1 MATNSPASPASPASP
16 VHYFGIRHHGPGC
29 ARSLQRALHTL
40 QPDCILV
47 EGPPEGDALLPFVLH
62 ADMRP
67 PVALLVHSPQDTD
80 AAVFYP
86 FAEFSPEWQALRFG
100 VQTGVPT
107 RFIDLSQ
114 AFRLARKPPDDA
126 PPAVPAAELPA
137 PPPPPRPHDPLD
149 ALAHA
154 AGHADGESWWNH
166 LVEERGDGENLFAAI
181 AEAMHA
187 LRQEWPADARDA
199 AGQLLEEQREA
210 HMRQMVREAVKAGHQ
225 RIAVV
230 CGAWHVPALQEP
242 HTAKADAACLKGL
255 PKIKV
260 DATWVPWTYQHL
272 TRTSGYGA
280 GVQAPGWYDYLW
292 RSHTTDARAS
302 GWLTRVARL
311 LRAHDLDCSSAHVI
325 EAVRLADTLAA
336 MRGRGVPGLEELNE
350 AVQSAICMGETAP
363 LRLIH
368 NALTVADTLG
378 QVPPEVPAVPLQRDI
393 EHAQKTLRL
402 KPEALQ
408 RTLELDLRQ
417 DNDRAR
423 SHLLHR
429 LRLLGLP
436 WGEPA
441 RNNRA
446 NRGTFRETWQLQW
459 QPEFAVRIIEASRFG
474 ATVEQA
480 ACTCVAEQCSR
491 ADSLEA
497 LASLVEPVL
506 WAELVAAVPLVS
518 AALQARAA
526 STGDALQL
534 ISAIPALAQVFRY
547 GSVRQTDGTL
557 LAQVLDGLIT
567 RGAIGLPLA
576 CQGLDESAAQNV
588 RTPILAAHEAIA
600 LRDDAEQT
608 AIWQGALQQI
618 ALGGAAHALLRGL
631 CCRLL
636 LDAGRL
642 ERDEAATQLSR
653 QLSAGAPPLDAA
665 QWLDGFLNRNALVL
679 LHDVAVWQ
687 LVDHWLAG
695 LSEEHF
701 LQVVALVRRSFANF
715 STSER
720 RSLGER
726 AARGAP
732 QTQVGA
738 ASAPDW
744 DVGRAALPVPVLR
757 LLLGLSGSSGTPSPA
772 R

>member
-1 MATNSPASPASPASP
+1 MVSSEIATNSAHMATDSPVSP

-29 ARSLQRALHTL
+29 ARSLQRALQSL

-67 PVALLVHSPQDTD
+67 PVALLVHSPQDTE

-107 RFIDLSQ
+107 RFMDLPQ
-114 AFRLARKPPDDA
+114 AMRLAQKTSDDVA
-126 PPAVPAAELPA
+126 DVNVGTPQ
-137 PPPPPRPHDPLD
+137 PRPHDPLD

-166 LVEERGDGENLFAAI
+166 LVEERGDGENLFVAI

-187 LRQEWPADARDA
+187 LRQEWPADARGA
-199 AGQLLEEQREA
+199 AEQLLEEQREA
-210 HMRQMVREAVKAGHQ
+210 HMCQMVREAVKAGYQ

-292 RSHTTDARAS
+292 RSHSPETRAS

-325 EAVRLADTLAA
+325 EAARLADTLAA

-350 AVQSAICMGETAP
+350 AVQSAICMGETTP
-363 LRLIH
+363 MRLIH
-368 NALTVADTLG
+368 DALTVADILG
-378 QVPPEVPAVPLQRDI
+378 QVPSEVPAVPLQRDI

-417 DNDRAR
+417 ENDRAR

-429 LRLLGLP
+429 LRLLDLP

-480 ACTCVAEQCSR
+480 ACACVAGQCSS

-497 LASLVEPVL
+497 LANLVEPVL
-506 WAELVAAVPLVS
+506 WAELAAAVPLVS

-547 GSVRQTDGTL
+547 GSVRQTDGAL

-576 CQGLDESAAQNV
+576 CQGLDESAAEGV

-636 LDAGRL
+636 LDASQL
-642 ERDEAATQLSR
+642 ERDQAAIQLSR

-715 STSER
+715 SSSER

-732 QTQVGA
+732 QTQLGA
-738 ASAPDW
+738 APALDW
-744 DVGRAALPVPVLR
+744 DAERAALPVPVLR
-757 LLLGLSGSSGTPSPA
+757 MLLLGLPVPA